1 MLESLHKHMKWIM
14 WIIVGLV
21 TVAFVFTF
29 GNYPTGGEGGT
40 IAAVNG
46 DIISVNEFNRAYQ
59 NMHETYRDMLK
70 DQFNEAFA
78 KTLRGQ
84 VLGQL
89 INQRLLI
96 QEAERRGLR
105 VSDEELRQSIMN
117 IPLFN
122 RQGGFDQKVY
132 ERYLSRINLTAAA
145 FEEMQR
151 WFLLSRKLE
160 RLIEESVDVT
170 ERELMVLY
178 RERNPKSRSGDFEK
192 NKASF
197 RQTILAEKRGAAL
210 DAYLSGLRVGAKI
223 KINSEAAA
231 LE

>member
-14 WIIVGLV
+14 WMIVGLV

-29 GNYPTGGEGGT
+29 GNYPTGSEGGM
-40 IAAVNG
+40 IATVNG
-46 DIISVNEFNRAYQ
+46 DIISAAEFNRAYQ
-59 NMHETYRDMLK
+59 NMYETYRDMLK
-70 DQFNEAFA
+70 DQFNESFA
-78 KTLRGQ
+78 NTLRSQ
-84 VLGQL
+84 VLWQL

-117 IPLFN
+117 IPLFS
-122 RQGGFDQKVY
+122 RQGRFDQKAY
-132 ERYLSRINLTAAA
+132 ERYLSRINLTPAA

-151 WFLLSRKLE
+151 EFLLSRRLE

-170 ERELMVLY
+170 ERELMAIY
-178 RERNPKSRSGDFEK
+178 RERNPKARPGDFEK

-210 DAYLSGLRVGAKI
+210 DAYVAGLKAGAKI
-223 KINSEAAA
+223 KINTNVLA